1 MLLKVLKYDLKFT
14 YKNLIIFYSL
24 SLFFALLG
32 RICGL
37 FDTSGI
43 MLILLKINNGI
54 AISMLVSILINN
66 LMRVWARLVL
76 NFYKDESYLT
86 HTLPVKKSTLYLSK
100 VLCGL
105 ITMLTSTLVIALS
118 LFICY
123 YSKENIE
130 LLKNSLNIV
139 ATLYESSIT
148 SLLIQVFTLIF
159 LEFTFVLL
167 TGYIGIILG
176 HKSNNNKMLKS
187 CLYGFLTYMA
197 SSIII
202 LLVVYI
208 SGLFNSDIM
217 NIFTSTTFTLNIFKT
232 ILLIA
237 IISYLVLIIIEYIIG
252 LKTIDKGVNID

>member
-14 YKNLIIFYSL
+14 YKNLLIFYSL

-37 FDTSGI
+37 FDNSGI
-43 MLILLKINNGI
+43 MLILSKINNGI
-54 AISMLVSILINN
+54 AVSMLVSVLINN

-105 ITMLTSTLVIALS
+105 ITMLTSTIVIAAS
-118 LFICY
+118 LLICY

-139 ATLYESSIT
+139 ANLYESSIT
-148 SLLIQVFTLIF
+148 NLLLQVFTLLF
-159 LEFTFVLL
+159 LEFTFILL

-197 SSIII
+197 LSIII
-202 LLVVYI
+202 LLVVYV

-217 NIFTSTTFTLNIFKT
+217 NIFTSTTFTLTTFKS
-232 ILLIA
+232 ILLIVM
-237 IISYLVLIIIEYIIG
+237 ITYTVLIIIEYIVG
-252 LKTIDKGVNID
+252 LKIVESGVNID

>member
-14 YKNLIIFYSL
+14 YKNLIIFYIL
-24 SLFFALLG
+24 SIFFALLG
-32 RICGL
+32 RLCGL
-37 FDTSGI
+37 FDSSI
-43 MLILLKINNGI
+43 MMIISKINNGI
-54 AISMLVSILINN
+54 SISMTVSILINN

-130 LLKNSLNIV
+130 LLKTSLNLV
-139 ATLYESSIT
+139 ATLYNSSIT

-159 LEFTFVLL
+159 LEFTFILL

-176 HKSNNNKMLKS
+176 HKSNNNKMLKT

-197 SSIII
+197 SAIII
-202 LLVVYI
+202 LLVIYI
-208 SGLFNSDIM
+208 CGLFNPNIM
-217 NIFTSTTFTLNIFKT
+217 KLFTTNTFVLSTFKT
-232 ILLIA
+232 VLLIA
-237 IISYLVLIIIEYIIG
+237 MITYTLLILIEYLLG
-252 LKTIDKGVNID
+252 LHEINKGVNID